1 MATGGLYGSS
11 PSGVEIVSAG
21 AETVGLYGNPAT
33 VGGTYFEWLIF
44 IESAS
49 QPATPTGGSW
59 NFATNSGTAPSGWS
73 SVPPNNPSQYVWM
86 SIAVVNSRNTS
97 ALAWSVPGPESR
109 IFHFYKIPSK

>member
-44 IESAS
+44 IESAT

-59 NFATNSGTAPSGWS
+59 SFVTNTGTAPSGWS
-73 SVPPNNPSQYVWM
+73 SVPPNNPGQYVWM

-97 ALAWSVPGPESR
+97 ALAWSRPGANPLKQDAWWS
-109 IFHFYKIPSK
+109 S